1 MAYVP
6 SSDVPSAFLISS
18 DADAVLLDLLGTF
31 ILLDGG
37 AEKVL
42 FTKHVRQIDANV
54 ISAPTR
60 AALTN
65 AVELNPNK
73 DSVVPLVGNIPTVK
87 SAGADGSVASLLKR
101 IEQNS
106 EGRPLITNTRF
117 NPKFEP
123 IVISKSLRTGRLEL
137 IVLAGEPKEVEAL
150 QRAVENGDEQT
161 IEKVASNNGTISV
174 LVWFPARPSD
184 PIKRILH
191 TGTAPLV
198 RIITALERAKALPF
212 LHSPMVSAANAYKEV
227 APPPKTSVRNSASS
241 RPVPVPASKT
251 NSAATKPLVTKRPS
265 APNSAQPTP
274 ARTLTST
281 TTKTTSTNARPPLA
295 RPNAVTSAS
304 NRTRP
309 ATATT
314 TTKNGLNNNNKVG
327 AARKPVNEAPF
338 QKTTVA
344 PVKGAAMSRASA
356 AVGKVAGN
364 VAAKAASTLPAAP
377 APVPTP
383 VPAPDEIKEQAPT
396 PVEPSPPLDDSVVIL
411 DDVVPDIC
419 VDAPQDPA
427 SSDLRPPVDLIVI
440 PPTPEPAS
448 QSPRSSVDGPPS
460 PTVSPKTD
468 GDIQSEEQQ
477 KVLPSDEDRSVAK
490 DLPSPVAT
498 DSVPPPYH
506 EIESQDRHELPSPV
520 APEQDHHEHK
530 ESVEPSEPS
539 APIASDEP
547 APPNEQ
553 ADTPEPAAPAAPPVD
568 SPQPTT
574 PSAPPL
580 ISGFDDAH
588 IESPEPKSP
597 SPVVEPKHD
606 DGPKPDNEDDSRA
619 SSSASPHARDSSC
632 PSPFHVDITPAE
644 PFTKPVYRVPA
655 DSSDVE
661 ILSDVP
667 EEFKG
672 PHTPQP
678 VGENGLL
685 DDLEEP
691 PKLMKISMD
700 TDDLKKALE
709 KGATAVADQLA
720 QCLDALSLDNTT
732 NSENHEESKLEKPED
747 PDDVARKISQ
757 QMIEEASTPFASAL
771 ASALTD
777 GVEAAKKLAG
787 EAYDDL
793 ADIATTVSEAVT
805 DGVKEASDQVQE
817 KMKAMQTRSSLIE
830 HDGDNRPVKYEETD
844 PVIDSVLETVASDSD
859 RVDHA
864 LSNGGPG
871 YENKEN
877 GKKPTNESTHSRRI
891 TIQSFAAY
899 YLRNNVDDDDGF
911 RVASDTHNVRLFLPP
926 PSARGAKATPV
937 PHLSRPLY
945 FELATVPHFN
955 GRCSLPDE
963 QSAVEYFTN
972 IRSANYILHSDDI
985 SPAVLDG
992 WLTGKKHWLRNE
1004 HKSRLIPTRHHSALM
1019 AFVTAHSAELEEHGM
1034 AVNSSLEH
1042 NTISL
1047 NTEEGREDYHMM
1059 KIEL

>member
-1 MAYVP
+1 
-6 SSDVPSAFLISS
+6 
-18 DADAVLLDLLGTF
+18 
-31 ILLDGG
+31 
-37 AEKVL
+37 
-42 FTKHVRQIDANV
+42 
-54 ISAPTR
+54 
-60 AALTN
+60 
-65 AVELNPNK
+65 
-73 DSVVPLVGNIPTVK
+73 
-87 SAGADGSVASLLKR
+87 
-101 IEQNS
+101 
-106 EGRPLITNTRF
+106 
-117 NPKFEP
+117 
-123 IVISKSLRTGRLEL
+123 
-137 IVLAGEPKEVEAL
+137 
-150 QRAVENGDEQT
+150 
-161 IEKVASNNGTISV
+161 
-174 LVWFPARPSD
+174 
-184 PIKRILH
+184 
-191 TGTAPLV
+191 
-198 RIITALERAKALPF
+198 
-212 LHSPMVSAANAYKEV
+212 
-227 APPPKTSVRNSASS
+227 
-241 RPVPVPASKT
+241 
-251 NSAATKPLVTKRPS
+251 
-265 APNSAQPTP
+265 
-274 ARTLTST
+274 
-281 TTKTTSTNARPPLA
+281 
-295 RPNAVTSAS
+295 
-304 NRTRP
+304 
-309 ATATT
+309 
-314 TTKNGLNNNNKVG
+314 
-327 AARKPVNEAPF
+327 
-338 QKTTVA
+338 
-344 PVKGAAMSRASA
+344 MSRASA

-364 VAAKAASTLPAAP
+364 VAAKVASTIPAGKTAAKLPSKEVSSPKPNATAPAP

-498 DSVPPPYH
+498 DSVPPAYH

-520 APEQDHHEHK
+520 APEEDHHEHK

-553 ADTPEPAAPAAPPVD
+553 ADTPEPAAPPVD

-606 DGPKPDNEDDSRA
+606 GGPKPDNEDDSRA

-787 EAYDDL
+787 DAYGDL

-877 GKKPTNESTHSRRI
+877 GKKPTNE
-891 TIQSFAAY
+891 
-899 YLRNNVDDDDGF
+899 VDDDDGF

-926 PSARGAKATPV
+926 PSARGAK
-937 PHLSRPLY
+937 
-945 FELATVPHFN
+945 
-955 GRCSLPDE
+955 
-963 QSAVEYFTN
+963 
-972 IRSANYILHSDDI
+972 
-985 SPAVLDG
+985 
-992 WLTGKKHWLRNE
+992 E